1 MVSYGAGLRD
11 LKSGWKVVSERPI
24 SREELASTGSIKRDG
39 GYSGYSRGGVSER
52 PISREELASTGN
64 IKSDGGYSG
73 YSRGGGSHVVFGG
86 ISGVPVRA
94 ASGGYS
100 GISGVTGGIS
110 GVSVSGGISGI
121 SGGLTPSMRYT
132 GGMSGGGSRIS
143 SRVTGGISG
152 LSRGVGEGITGGI
165 SSVSGGIS
173 GISGGLT
180 RSMSSQGAAP
190 PPEEAMQTTTNRRAG
205 GLTLEDVPPPPA
217 SPIDPAANRALV
229 LEAKRLRRQKEQQCK
244 LTPEDVVGVLHSRG
258 WNAEIKKAA
267 DSPVSLVKVNP
278 KGILKCVDGRGS
290 DNRAM
295 AGPKMLGGVYGIANC
310 RGIKTTQELSNIC
323 KEVKAAGHVPSVHGD
338 ESGIMGC
345 GFCKLWVTGGF
356 DDVGLGI
363 EKPNFTAQ
371 EGADA
376 VKAAGG
382 VIENHYGAHAEK
394 VVYINFCED
403 MTLEPD
409 HDDQRFI
416 VDAWVAIKFNL
427 DVPKY
432 LVTAAAT
439 VEKLTKGSLKKAV
452 LIVPPKK
459 AMNPGLDVDEIAM
472 GA

>member
-1 MVSYGAGLRD
+1 MAGPKML
-11 LKSGWKVVSERPI
+11 
-24 SREELASTGSIKRDG
+24 
-39 GYSGYSRGGVSER
+39 GGVYGIANCR
-52 PISREELASTGN
+52 GIKTTQELSN
-64 IKSDGGYSG
+64 ICKEVKAAG
-73 YSRGGGSHVVFGG
+73 HVPSVHGDE
-86 ISGVPVRA
+86 
-94 ASGGYS
+94 S
-100 GISGVTGGIS
+100 GIMGCGFCKLWVTGGFDDV
-110 GVSVSGGISGI
+110 GLGIEKPNF
-121 SGGLTPSMRYT
+121 TAQ
-132 GGMSGGGSRIS
+132 
-143 SRVTGGISG
+143 
-152 LSRGVGEGITGGI
+152 EGADA
-165 SSVSGGIS
+165 VK
-173 GISGGLT
+173 
-180 RSMSSQGAAP
+180 A
-190 PPEEAMQTTTNRRAG
+190 AG
-205 GLTLEDVPPPPA
+205 GVIENHYGAHAENVVYINFCEDMTLEPDHEDQRFIVDAWAAIKFNLDVPKYLVTAAATVEKLTKGSLKKAVLIVPDPP
-217 SPIDPAANRALV
+217 
-229 LEAKRLRRQKEQQCK
+229 
-244 LTPEDVVGVLHSRG
+244 LTPEDVVGVLQGRG
-258 WNAEIKKAA
+258 WKAEIKEAA

-290 DNRAM
+290 DNKAM

-459 AMNPGLDVDEIAM
+459 AVNPGSDLDETVM